1 MGTTVS
7 ITDIY
12 MNALSSLSDKEK
24 LDLISKL
31 TNSIIK
37 KKKKKRLRTF
47 MCSIASIQ
55 IGAVTGHRRKLLK
68 TYASQGFLNVKFQ
81 LGSIE
86 SLWQNTF

>member
-12 MNALSSLSDKEK
+12 MDALSSLSNKEK

-37 KKKKKRLRTF
+37 KKEEKE
-47 MCSIASIQ
+47 
-55 IGAVTGHRRKLLK
+55 G
-68 TYASQGFLNVKFQ
+68 
-81 LGSIE
+81 
-86 SLWQNTF
+86 

>member
-1 MGTTVS
+1 MGATVS

-37 KKKKKRLRTF
+37 KKKKKKVKDIHVFDCFHTDWGGDRTPEEIAEDLRKSRVFKREVPT
-47 MCSIASIQ
+47 
-55 IGAVTGHRRKLLK
+55 
-68 TYASQGFLNVKFQ
+68 
-81 LGSIE
+81 
-86 SLWQNTF
+86 W

>member
-12 MNALSSLSDKEK
+12 MNALYSLSDKEK

-37 KKKKKRLRTF
+37 NKKKKK
-47 MCSIASIQ
+47 
-55 IGAVTGHRRKLLK
+55 G
-68 TYASQGFLNVKFQ
+68 
-81 LGSIE
+81 
-86 SLWQNTF
+86 

>member
-12 MNALSSLSDKEK
+12 MNALYSLSDKEK

-37 KKKKKRLRTF
+37 NKKKKRLRIF

-55 IGAVTGHRRKLLK
+55 IGAATRHRRKLLK
-68 TYASQGFLNVKFQ
+68 IYASQVLNVKFQ

>member
-31 TNSIIK
+31 TNIHVFDCFHTDWGGDRTPEEIAEDLRKSRVF
-37 KKKKKRLRTF
+37 KREVPT
-47 MCSIASIQ
+47 
-55 IGAVTGHRRKLLK
+55 
-68 TYASQGFLNVKFQ
+68 
-81 LGSIE
+81 
-86 SLWQNTF
+86 W